1 MYKHVRS
8 TTPAFAGC
16 QSSSGAPPLTGT
28 QLLPDSRLTSASVQ
42 PQVSAFSTEATAIDI
57 GTHCQPSR
65 TSGLPRSRGAPPTP
79 AARSTASG
87 RRPSLA
93 LRTHA
98 EHTTRRHP
106 PTSTSSATARRDLH
120 SPRGAGSPRNARPIR
135 SLHRWALADHAAN
148 LEMAGATIKPVVVG
162 YRVAAEWGDG
172 ERQNRNPPL
181 PSPAP
186 RHGPVGPKGRLG

>member
-1 MYKHVRS
+1 
-8 TTPAFAGC
+8 
-16 QSSSGAPPLTGT
+16 
-28 QLLPDSRLTSASVQ
+28 VQ

-65 TSGLPRSRGAPPTP
+65 TSALPRSRGAPPTP

-135 SLHRWALADHAAN
+135 SLHRWALAEHAAN